1 MIRFLLI
8 CLLFLS
14 YNLFAKEGES
24 HFGIDGGYAFLD
36 IGAEATAQRIAD
48 LSGSTVTVTYDEGA
62 WVGRIYGDYSL
73 SDTTLLEVGFF
84 VSGDVNAEYTLSGA
98 SASEAYNAVG
108 IDFSG
113 VFKDSSGLFGKIGIH
128 SSEVDGIANITIG
141 GTTYAAQASSSGTGF
156 LFGIG
161 MDDDKNGSRFGYTYY
176 ANLGG
181 ISDADAG
188 FLYYGFRF

>member
-1 MIRFLLI
+1 M
-8 CLLFLS
+8 
-14 YNLFAKEGES
+14 
-24 HFGIDGGYAFLD
+24 
-36 IGAEATAQRIAD
+36 
-48 LSGSTVTVTYDEGA
+48 
-62 WVGRIYGDYSL
+62 
-73 SDTTLLEVGFF
+73 LEVGFF
-84 VSGDVNAEYTLSGA
+84 VTGEVNAKYTLSGA
-98 SASEAYNAVG
+98 SASEAYNATG

-128 SSEVDGIANITIG
+128 SGEVDGKANITIS

-161 MDDDKNGSRFGYTYY
+161 MDDDIKGTRFGYTYY
-176 ANLGG
+176 NNLGG

>member
-1 MIRFLLI
+1 MRFFLI
-8 CLLFLS
+8 LFLFLS
-14 YNLFAKEGES
+14 YNLFARERES

-36 IGAEATAQRIAD
+36 IGATETAQRIAN
-48 LSGSTVTVTYDEGA
+48 LSGSTVTVSYDEGA
-62 WVGRIYGDYSL
+62 WVGRIYGDYSF

-84 VSGDVNAEYTLSGA
+84 VSGEVNAKYTLSGA
-98 SASEAYNAVG
+98 TASEAYTATG

-113 VFKDSSGLFGKIGIH
+113 VFKDSSGFFGKIGMH
-128 SSEVDGIANITIG
+128 SSEVDGKANITIS
-141 GTTYAAQASSSGTGF
+141 GTTYAAQASSSGSGF

-161 MDDDKNGSRFGYTYY
+161 MDDDINGSRFGYTYY

-181 ISDADAG
+181 VSDADAG